1 MPVEYLTVS
10 NQNRDLAAIY
20 RQHDALLYTA
30 ECEEPFA
37 TVPLEAMA
45 CGLPVIGAYIGGA
58 RELFRH
64 GENAFTYTPGDA
76 VELAS
81 RIQELQMQPA
91 LRCQMAET
99 AQAESQSKYNQTT
112 MVDQIENY
120 MNATL
125 EVWQHT

>member
-1 MPVEYLTVS
+1 L
-10 NQNRDLAAIY
+10 
-20 RQHDALLYTA
+20 
-30 ECEEPFA
+30 
-37 TVPLEAMA
+37 
-45 CGLPVIGAYIGGA
+45 
-58 RELFRH
+58 RH

-76 VELAS
+76 GELAS
-81 RIQELQMQPA
+81 RIQELQSQPG

-112 MVDQIENY
+112 VVDQIENY